1 MKPDS
6 FVLYFHKMAT
16 QRTTGKTRP
25 SSSTNAGSC
34 PWGKGCSF
42 MPVAVGVLGLCLL
55 LAAWVLTLNQL
66 KSNRR
71 SLIDRVTTEQHNLVS
86 IISKNLTQSIDEHRS
101 LETIVR
107 KALDSQDMAELGH
120 IPELLSG
127 QHFFNRMLV
136 CAQNGT
142 PLYQSSP
149 GADYARQK
157 SLIAEL
163 LSEHQKE
170 HPPFLFN
177 AKLLRPDTPWQ
188 IPLLFPIMT
197 NRLGAIVMILE
208 ADLGYLLNLYQDVMI
223 GHTGTIQI
231 QTLRGQPLVHLGQ
244 GALIMDPA
252 STINIYWQK
261 SRQLDQT
268 TLATFPDRGH
278 EVLTS
283 YRHLSAYPLTISV
296 GQNQDE
302 ILQKYTHWRHQQLM
316 ILSVVSLLSL
326 VGFSW
331 LGWVAHQNQHYL
343 QALIKA
349 NHQNA
354 QLINQL
360 EHEHQQA
367 VDAAS
372 RDPLTNL
379 YNRRLFIEL
388 AQKQLLY
395 SKRKNLHCSVL
406 FLDLDRFK
414 EINDTFGHHIGDLLL
429 KKVADRLRDTL
440 READIIARYG
450 GDEFVILLDGISQ
463 DDHTFQITEKL
474 VHTLS
479 RPYDNL
485 DGLTIHTTPSIGVA
499 LYPQHAEDIQ
509 TLLLQAD
516 VAMYWSKENGRAQ
529 WTLFHPRLAS
539 SSTVKH
545 GGALSTNT
553 REMS

>member
-6 FVLYFHKMAT
+6 LAFHFHKMAI
-16 QRTTGKTRP
+16 QRATTTSPP
-25 SSSTNAGSC
+25 SSTSSGSC
-34 PWGKGCSF
+34 PWGRGCSF
-42 MPVAVGVLGLCLL
+42 LPVAVGVFGLCLL
-55 LAAWVLTLNQL
+55 LAAWILTLNQL
-66 KSNRR
+66 QSNRR
-71 SLIDRVTTEQHNLVS
+71 SLLDRVTTEQHNLVS
-86 IISKNLTQSIDEHRS
+86 IISKNLTQAIDEHRP
-101 LETIVR
+101 LKTIVR
-107 KALDSQDMAELGH
+107 NALDEQDTAELNH

-136 CAQNGT
+136 CSRNGT

-149 GADYARQK
+149 GTNYSEQQN
-157 SLIAEL
+157 L
-163 LSEHQKE
+163 LATFFPVHQDTDT
-170 HPPFLFN
+170 PFIFN
-177 AKLLRPDTPWQ
+177 AQLLRPDAPWQ
-188 IPLLFPIMT
+188 IPLVFRIAT
-197 NRLGAIVMILE
+197 NRFGSIAMILE

-223 GHTGTIQI
+223 GHSGIIQI
-231 QTLRGQPLVHLGQ
+231 QTLTGQPLVHIEQ
-244 GALIMDPA
+244 GALVVEPA
-252 STINIYWQK
+252 TTPNIYWQ
-261 SRQLDQT
+261 SNRQFGQT
-268 TLATFPDRGH
+268 KTASYQDHSHL
-278 EVLTS
+278 VLTS

-296 GQNQDE
+296 SQYQDE
-302 ILQKYTHWRHQQLM
+302 ILQKYAHWRHQQLM
-316 ILSVVSLLSL
+316 ILSVVTLLSL

-331 LGWVAHQNQHYL
+331 LVWVAHQKQHYL
-343 QALIKA
+343 QALLAA
-349 NHQNA
+349 NQQNA

-360 EHEHQQA
+360 EHEHKQA

-395 SKRKNLHCSVL
+395 SKRKELLCAVL

-414 EINDTFGHHIGDLLL
+414 EINDTYGHHIGDLLL

-450 GDEFVILLDGISQ
+450 GDEFVILLDGITR

-479 RPYDNL
+479 RPYTNL

-499 LYPQHAEDIQ
+499 MFPKHAEDVQ

-539 SSTVKH
+539 SSTVRH
-545 GGALSTNT
+545 SALKTALKENS
-553 REMS
+553 